1 MPYRYVCR
9 MKGWHKISF
18 GKLCFINYVHIN
30 VAMYNVHIAMYVR
43 MYVAMFGRSQKRE
56 HSSYTVV

>member
-1 MPYRYVCR
+1 M
-9 MKGWHKISF
+9 
-18 GKLCFINYVHIN
+18 CFINYVHIN